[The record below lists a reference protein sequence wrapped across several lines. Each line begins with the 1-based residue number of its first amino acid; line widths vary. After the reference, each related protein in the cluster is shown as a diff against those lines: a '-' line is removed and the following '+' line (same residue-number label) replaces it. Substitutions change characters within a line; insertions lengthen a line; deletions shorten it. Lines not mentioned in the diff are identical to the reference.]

1 MLLTEKEIK
10 MKKKI
15 IISLLSLALTAF
27 LLTACGDSEENASAK
42 KYITPTAE
50 NGKIVIDTEI
60 LSEHAIFVNYNSNGT
75 NIQLIAVNASDG
87 LPRLSL
93 NTCQACNPAPKAYFE
108 EEKGRLVCQNCGNV
122 FAMDSVGEKAG
133 GCNPMNIAYEIGGDN
148 ITVRTA
154 VLDSYADKFAS
165 WSGTVE

>member
-15 IISLLSLALTAF
+15 IISLLLLALTAF
-27 LLTACGDSEENASAK
+27 LLTACGDSEEKASAK
-42 KYITPTAE
+42 KYITTSAE
-50 NGKIVIDTEI
+50 NGEIVIDSEI

-93 NTCQACNPAPKAYFE
+93 NTCQACNPSPKAYFE
-108 EEKGRLVCQNCGNV
+108 EENGRLVCQNCGNI
-122 FAMDSVGEKAG
+122 FTMDSVGEKAG
-133 GCNPMNIAYEIGGDN
+133 GCNPMNIDYEIEDNN
-148 ITVRTA
+148 ITVSTA